1 MRTVPRRKCLLGQ
14 PNTGWDRRSFL
25 GPLRARE
32 ETARKLRQWDSPIA
46 TALTIAPEPYALNHT
61 GTACPPDR
69 LQETEENRPAPVRPS
84 GPTHEPSVTRCARH
98 RRLGQ
103 ASHVV
108 RLKRRRAVGRNTH
121 DGCATI
127 VNASTLIS
135 VVLSEGL
142 DRRTPD
148 GPCRFTTASWLCLLP
163 TLPQRGRA
171 LKTFGVTF

>member
-1 MRTVPRRKCLLGQ
+1 MRTAPRRKCLLGQ
-14 PNTGWDRRSFL
+14 PNGGWDRRSFL

-127 VNASTLIS
+127 RERLDPDFSRAERGSGPEDS
-135 VVLSEGL
+135 GRVLSIDHGKL
-142 DRRTPD
+142 ALLAAYITPPAAGAED
-148 GPCRFTTASWLCLLP
+148 L
-163 TLPQRGRA
+163 
-171 LKTFGVTF
+171 